1 MDGYEWQLIDIE
13 AFGKGPVCPVYEV
26 SSIYY
31 SSVGEAVESAREYAE
46 RYWKDRE
53 NQGFEVIV
61 WKQPDNTLAY
71 RGRVREAGTRRLN
84 ETDVG

>member
-1 MDGYEWQLIDIE
+1 M
-13 AFGKGPVCPVYEV
+13 
-26 SSIYY
+26 
-31 SSVGEAVESAREYAE
+31 GEAVESAREYAE

>member
-31 SSVGEAVESAREYAE
+31 SSVGEAVESATL
-46 RYWKDRE
+46 WK
-53 NQGFEVIV
+53 I
-61 WKQPDNTLAY
+61 W
-71 RGRVREAGTRRLN
+71 
-84 ETDVG
+84 VGILYH